1 MVDVSVV
8 IATRNREL
16 LVKQAI
22 DSVLAQTEPV
32 REVIVVDDGSV
43 DGTRA
48 QLSAYG
54 DRIRVFHQEN
64 EGASAARNR
73 AIRAAQ
79 AAWIAFLDDDD
90 VWLETKIER
99 QMALIRQNP
108 GLGIVYCSDY
118 SVDEQLRILYTRTA
132 LPDNRGDVF
141 ERLILKNFIFTS
153 CVLASKDLIQAAGYM
168 NREYQFAED
177 WDLWLRIAATH
188 PVDFVPEPL
197 VLYRQSFSGCLTQQL
212 SAEKCL
218 HDMDRILIS
227 ATRLRKVPRRV
238 KMLARHQLEAK
249 WAGAFLSQG
258 SNGLAFWHAIKAALA
273 RPLSPTGYQI
283 LLRSMLPK
291 QVRSWTKRAIL
302 RPERA
307 RTETP

>member
-1 MVDVSVV
+1 MFDVSVV

-22 DSVLAQTEPV
+22 DSVLAQSEPV

-48 QLSAYG
+48 QLAAYG

-73 AIRAAQ
+73 AMRVAQ
-79 AAWIAFLDDDD
+79 GAWIAFLDDDD

-108 GLGIVYCSDY
+108 NLGIVYCSDY
-118 SVDEQLRILYTRTA
+118 AVDEQLRILYTRA
-132 LPDNRGDVF
+132 AIPGNQGDVF
-141 ERLILKNFIFTS
+141 ERLMLKNFIFTS
-153 CVLASKDLIQAAGYM
+153 CVLARKDLIETAGYM
-168 NREYQFAED
+168 NRAYKFAED

-188 PVDFVPEPL
+188 PVDYVPEPL
-197 VLYRQSFSGCLTQQL
+197 VLYRQSASGCLTQQL
-212 SAEKCL
+212 SAVKCL
-218 HDMDRILIS
+218 HDMDRILIG
-227 ATRLRKVPRRV
+227 AFKLREVPWRV
-238 KMLARHQLEAK
+238 KTEARHQLEAK
-249 WAGAFLSQG
+249 WAGIFLSQG
-258 SNGLAFWHAIKAALA
+258 SNVLAFLHAIKAMWA
-273 RPLSPTGYQI
+273 RPLSPAGYNI

-291 QVRSWTKRAIL
+291 QVRTWTKRTLI
-302 RPERA
+302 RA
-307 RTETP
+307 